1 MPQFCVGDDAHIVPA
16 ESTDFMKNFGESA
29 GSQWVDAGIDPYAF
43 FWVFTYNGTNPFLL
57 KNRQILGS
65 FDGGR
70 SG

>member
-1 MPQFCVGDDAHIVPA
+1 
-16 ESTDFMKNFGESA
+16 MKNFGESA